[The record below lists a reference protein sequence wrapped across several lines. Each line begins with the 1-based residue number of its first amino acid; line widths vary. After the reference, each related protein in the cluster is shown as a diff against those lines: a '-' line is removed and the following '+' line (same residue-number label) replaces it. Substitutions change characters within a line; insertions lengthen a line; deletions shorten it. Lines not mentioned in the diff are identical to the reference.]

1 MNLIEVDGYYLLPNK
16 NKKTYYSSFKAD
28 YDPIEKKRLF
38 TFLLLRL
45 KPNKNNLE
53 KSINQI
59 EDLLEGLRLGYTSNN
74 KYLLYSNFKKYIPE
88 NYLSEC
94 VVYNNLLT

>member
-1 MNLIEVDGYYLLPNK
+1 MNLQEVDGYYLLPNK
-16 NKKTYYSSFKAD
+16 KKQVYYSSFKTD
-28 YDPIEKKRLF
+28 YNPIEKNSLF
-38 TFLLLRL
+38 TFLLIRL
-45 KPNKNNLE
+45 KPNKYNLE

-74 KYLLYSNFKKYIPE
+74 KYLLYSKFKKYIPE
-88 NYLSEC
+88 NYLAEC